1 MRQPLPSMSANSS
14 SDQLSDQIPNSEL
27 QIPNKFQIQIFK
39 SSNLQIFKS
48 SNLQIFKSPNR
59 QIAKS
64 RKTPYL
70 CKKISPMSTGER
82 SFNENLDLLIRL
94 LRKMKDKSQFE
105 GIPGVP
111 KSFVA
116 NFEFFIQ
123 NYERMKD
130 QIAAQLLQQF
140 GEPIKQMVADM
151 VDQLKEELDED
162 PMLATPDEPASPA
175 EIPVIT
181 GQKKTVEEID
191 EMLRKP
197 GLSEEEID
205 RLLDERKKVKSEE

>member
-1 MRQPLPSMSANSS
+1 MSSG
-14 SDQLSDQIPNSEL
+14 DRT
-27 QIPNKFQIQIFK
+27 F
-39 SSNLQIFKS
+39 
-48 SNLQIFKSPNR
+48 
-59 QIAKS
+59 
-64 RKTPYL
+64 
-70 CKKISPMSTGER
+70 G
-82 SFNENLDLLIRL
+82 ENLDLLIKL

-116 NFEFFIQ
+116 NFDFFIR
-123 NYERMKD
+123 NYEQMKD

-151 VDQLKEELDED
+151 VDQLQEELAEEGIGNID
-162 PMLATPDEPASPA
+162 
-175 EIPVIT
+175 EIPAPPETPIIT
-181 GQKKTVEEID
+181 GHKRTVEEID

-205 RLLDERKKVKSEE
+205 RLLDERHKEQGIRNRE